1 MKSRLLVLQHG
12 KWQNAGNFL
21 SNLAGQFSVEIY
33 TVENSG
39 ESLPDCSDFDA
50 LILPGYPANGNLG
63 EHIHALQMEK
73 QFLRDW
79 LALNKPFLGFGSG
92 YQLLAEAFGATVT
105 PDFMNSAGFIEGYLT
120 HDGREHPLFNGIPPN
135 ISLLQW
141 YNPPML
147 TPVPQNCLLLATSR
161 ECVVEA
167 FTIKGCPHIIAM
179 RCNNHI
185 AHPDDVSRWVK
196 NDPDYVKE
204 QLPEENPGELFLDQ
218 AEKLLE
224 TNRKVF
230 RKLIVNFMSFTK
242 K

>member
-1 MKSRLLVLQHG
+1 
-12 KWQNAGNFL
+12 
-21 SNLAGQFSVEIY
+21 
-33 TVENSG
+33 
-39 ESLPDCSDFDA
+39 
-50 LILPGYPANGNLG
+50 
-63 EHIHALQMEK
+63 MEK

-92 YQLLAEAFGATVT
+92 YQLLAGTFGATVA

-135 ISLLQW
+135 ISLIKW
-141 YNPPML
+141 FTPPML
-147 TPVPQNCLLLATSR
+147 TPVPQNCILLGTSS

-179 RCNNHI
+179 RCVNHM
-185 AHPDDVSRWVK
+185 AHPDDVCRWVK
-196 NDPDYVKE
+196 NDPDCVKE
-204 QLPEENPGELFLDQ
+204 QLPEENSGKLLLDQ
-218 AEKLLE
+218 AEKLIDA
-224 TNRKVF
+224 NQKVF